1 MHRINLF
8 FAIASI
14 LAVPA
19 KADETLT
26 FRNVEHVTSNKTQRV
41 GVIDKRLMGV
51 IRATGTA
58 SFPDGSTG
66 TTESIGITV
75 STGAYGPVVG
85 SEATLNGYTSLTFA
99 DGSEL
104 WFKYIG
110 SVTYGESQNTEKGIA
125 IVVGGKG
132 RYAGAK
138 GMGTYDGVQTS
149 AAAVGPEVL
158 GALDVV
164 INIKK

>member
-1 MHRINLF
+1 MGRKIMRI
-8 FAIASI
+8 I
-14 LAVPA
+14 LACALAGIVAVPA
-19 KADETLT
+19 KADETVT
-26 FRNVEHVTSNKTQRV
+26 FRNVEHITSSKNQRV
-41 GVIDKRLMGV
+41 GVTDKHLMGV
-51 IRATGTA
+51 NRATGTA

-66 TTESIGITV
+66 TTESVGITV
-75 STGAYGPVVG
+75 SIGAYAPVVG

-104 WFKYIG
+104 LFKYIG

-125 IVVGGKG
+125 IVIGGKG

-138 GMGTYDGVQTS
+138 GTGTWEGEAS
-149 AAAVGPEVL
+149 R
-158 GALDVV
+158 GADAYIDHV